1 LAERGGTFSF
11 FKKILLIPL
20 IPSKAFL
27 NMKYITRSNFTLR
40 LTLSSGALL
49 LAVILSSCTPAPSVP
64 APKGGVALIDLD
76 AVAKRLG
83 REAAIIRELQDA
95 GNPMGA
101 QLTEARKELQAEF
114 EKAKSDIGTKPTEA
128 DLQKLAELERNFNT
142 QLQQKQQQAQQE
154 LNAKRVALVN
164 RFREEVKPVALK
176 IAAAKSL
183 GAVLIK
189 TDMTILANDPD
200 IDITDA
206 VVAELT
212 KASATPTP
220 Q

>member
-1 LAERGGTFSF
+1 
-11 FKKILLIPL
+11 
-20 IPSKAFL
+20 
-27 NMKYITRSNFTLR
+27 MKYMARSNFTLR

-95 GNPMGA
+95 GNPMGD

-189 TDMTILANDPD
+189 TDMTVLANDPD